1 MGLLGPNGAGKTTL
15 VKILTTLLK
24 PDSGRAFVNGWNV
37 AEHPDKV
44 RATIGMAGQYSTV
57 DGTLTGFENLYLIA
71 KLRGV
76 GRRTARRV
84 ADDLEPVV
92 YAMLIGY
99 VFGNS
104 LGGTAYRS
112 YVFAGLIA
120 QTVAFTT
127 TFTTVGL
134 SRDLDQGMVDRF
146 RTLPIS
152 RVALLLGRTASDL
165 TTCVASVA
173 ITTACGLLMGWR
185 PHSGPAEVA
194 AGILLVLLFSF
205 AMSWIGVFVALIT
218 PNAQV
223 AGSLGL
229 IWLFPA
235 TFISSGFV
243 SGATLPG
250 PLSTVAAW
258 NPITSLAN
266 ALRRL
271 FGNPPPPGFRVQHS
285 WPALHPELYTV
296 GCSVL
301 LIAVFVTLST
311 WRYRTRTRT
320 SR

>member
-1 MGLLGPNGAGKTTL
+1 MSTPTDIDRAGSPHGGSFATGLPPAALTRARRNPVLRVVAESADLALRNLLHLRRTPGLLISCL
-15 VKILTTLLK
+15 V
-24 PDSGRAFVNGWNV
+24 
-37 AEHPDKV
+37 
-44 RATIGMAGQYSTV
+44 
-57 DGTLTGFENLYLIA
+57 
-71 KLRGV
+71 
-76 GRRTARRV
+76 
-84 ADDLEPVV
+84 EPVV

-112 YVFAGLIA
+112 YLVAGLIA

-134 SRDLDQGMVDRF
+134 SRDLDRGMVDRF

-152 RVALLLGRTASDL
+152 RVALLLGRTTSDL
-165 TTCVASVA
+165 TTCLASVA
-173 ITTACGLLMGWR
+173 VTTVCGLLMGWR
-185 PHSGPAEVA
+185 PRTGPVDVA
-194 AGILLVLLFSF
+194 AGVLLVLLFSF
-205 AMSWIGVFVALIT
+205 AMSWIGVFVALVT

-223 AGSLGL
+223 AGSVGI

-250 PLSTVAAW
+250 PLSTLAAW

-271 FGNPPPPGFRVQHS
+271 FGNTPPPGFPTQGA
-285 WPALHPELYTV
+285 WPAHHPVLYTV

-301 LIAVFVTLST
+301 VTGVFVGLST
-311 WRYRTRTRT
+311 WRYRRRA
-320 SR
+320 RR

>member
-1 MGLLGPNGAGKTTL
+1 MTTPTDVRKAGSPHRGAPATGLPSPAVPTRARRNPVLRVVAESADLALRNLLHLRRTPGLLISCL
-15 VKILTTLLK
+15 V
-24 PDSGRAFVNGWNV
+24 
-37 AEHPDKV
+37 
-44 RATIGMAGQYSTV
+44 
-57 DGTLTGFENLYLIA
+57 
-71 KLRGV
+71 
-76 GRRTARRV
+76 
-84 ADDLEPVV
+84 EPVV
-92 YAMLIGY
+92 YALLIGY

-112 YVFAGLIA
+112 YMFAGLIA
-120 QTVAFTT
+120 QTGAFTT

-152 RVALLLGRTASDL
+152 RVALLLGRTTSDL
-165 TTCVASVA
+165 TTCVVSVA
-173 ITTACGLLMGWR
+173 VTTTCGLLMGWR
-185 PHSGPAEVA
+185 PHTGPVEVA

-205 AMSWIGVFVALIT
+205 AMSWIGVFVALVA
-218 PNAQV
+218 PNSQV
-223 AGSLGL
+223 AGSLGV

-271 FGNPPPPGFRVQHS
+271 FGNPPPPGFPIQHA
-285 WPALHPELYTV
+285 WPAHHPELYTV

-301 LIAVFVTLST
+301 LIAVFTSLST
-311 WRYRTRTRT
+311 WRYRTRT